1 MADNILKE
9 THDTIK
15 SKGFQLIILKMKS
28 GETTSII
35 CCYHL
40 DEIL

>member
-1 MADNILKE
+1 MTDNLKE
-9 THDTIK
+9 AHDTIK
-15 SKGFQLIILKMKS
+15 SKGFHPIILKMRS

>member
-1 MADNILKE
+1 MDNLKE
-9 THDTIK
+9 AHDTIK
-15 SKGFQLIILKMKS
+15 SKGFLIILKMKS
-28 GETTSII
+28 GETTFII